1 MKLNKKYIYPK
12 TIREAINGKRHYNI
26 NDGKYKLPSVT
37 TILSA
42 TQDPEKTA
50 SLNAWRL
57 KMGEDNAARIVEESA
72 ARGTAMHKILEKYIL
87 EEGYLDETVV
97 GKQAHN
103 MAIRV
108 IEQGLSN
115 ISEYYGTECTLYYPG
130 LYAGQTDLVALHK
143 NELAIVDFKQTN
155 KPKKREWIEDYCI
168 QLAAYAMAHNYVYK
182 TNIAKGVVMM
192 CSKDNY
198 YQEFVIEG
206 KEFQK
211 YMHKF
216 LEKVDQYY
224 KPNRTFKNRG
234 EKWDYRVKITIRNDR
249 LLKAIEKNKIH
260 SVRKFC
266 MLYDIDYGKTCHII
280 SGKLKPLNKKG
291 NPIAIVNKILDCL
304 NISLEDAFTERQL
317 KGFVKTNYQ
326 ISMSEDN
333 LKQLISPIKNQE
345 HKFIEKDV
353 KLKISEAFSRR
364 LNPREEKILRLRY
377 GFGDEKENSL
387 SEIAKIFNVSKS
399 RIGEIIKRAEIK
411 LKHPSVS
418 NNIINTGFAEIYT
431 KVKLDNELIKNA
443 QRGAKINGL

>member
-1 MKLNKKYIYPK
+1 M
-12 TIREAINGKRHYNI
+12 
-26 NDGKYKLPSVT
+26 
-37 TILSA
+37 
-42 TQDPEKTA
+42 
-50 SLNAWRL
+50 
-57 KMGEDNAARIVEESA
+57 
-72 ARGTAMHKILEKYIL
+72 
-87 EEGYLDETVV
+87 
-97 GKQAHN
+97 
-103 MAIRV
+103 
-108 IEQGLSN
+108 
-115 ISEYYGTECTLYYPG
+115 
-130 LYAGQTDLVALHK
+130 
-143 NELAIVDFKQTN
+143 
-155 KPKKREWIEDYCI
+155 
-168 QLAAYAMAHNYVYK
+168 
-182 TNIAKGVVMM
+182 
-192 CSKDNY
+192 
-198 YQEFVIEG
+198 
-206 KEFQK
+206 
-211 YMHKF
+211 
-216 LEKVDQYY
+216 
-224 KPNRTFKNRG
+224 
-234 EKWDYRVKITIRNDR
+234 DYRVKITIRNDR

-291 NPIAIVNKILDCL
+291 NPITIVNKILDCL